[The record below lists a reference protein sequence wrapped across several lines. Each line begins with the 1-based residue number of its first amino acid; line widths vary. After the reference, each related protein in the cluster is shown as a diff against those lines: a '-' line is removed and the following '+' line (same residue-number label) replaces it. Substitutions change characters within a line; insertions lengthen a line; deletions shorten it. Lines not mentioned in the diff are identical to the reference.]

1 MRMFRLADLLVILLP
16 LLLMA
21 GGCREGSAAAETPQI
36 AVTNSYLEAVVR
48 DLCGPDAAIM
58 CLAPPGMC
66 PGHFDISP
74 AQVRELGRCRML
86 LLFDFQQKVEAN
98 LTRLKDSGLQTHLVT
113 GLPGLCIPDAYLST
127 CREVEALLSQ
137 AYPDRA
143 AEFQTRL
150 GAVEQRLTA
159 LGDELRA
166 SVESA
171 EATGA
176 KVLASNHQAK
186 FAEWLG
192 LEVVATFVGSDIET
206 VSNIDHCLKQAAGQ
220 EIRFV
225 VANLQEGTALAGAL
239 ADRLAA
245 KAVVFSNFPSQA
257 DKAMGFD
264 RLLRDNVQGL
274 IAAVTP

>member
-1 MRMFRLADLLVILLP
+1 MRMFGFAVSLAVVLQLLALT
-16 LLLMA
+16 
-21 GGCREGSAAAETPQI
+21 GGCRDGSAGTEGREI

-48 DLCGPDAAIM
+48 DLCGSDTAIM

-74 AQVRELGRCRML
+74 AQVRQLGSCRML
-86 LLFDFQQKVEAN
+86 LLFDFQQKVEAS
-98 LTRLKDSGLQTHLVT
+98 LSRLKDGGLQMHLVT
-113 GLPGLCIPDAYLST
+113 GLPGLCVPDVYLST
-127 CREVEALLSQ
+127 CREVATLLSKV
-137 AYPDRA
+137 YPDRA

-159 LGDELRA
+159 LGDELRT
-166 SVESA
+166 SVRSA

-220 EIRFV
+220 KIRFV
-225 VANLQEGTALAGAL
+225 VANQQEGTALAGAL
-239 ADRLAA
+239 ADRLGA

-274 IAAVTP
+274 VAAVSP

>member
-1 MRMFRLADLLVILLP
+1 MRAFGLAVSLAVLLP
-16 LLLMA
+16 TLWIA
-21 GGCREGSAAAETPQI
+21 GGCRDSSAAPDAPQV

-48 DLCGPDAAIM
+48 DLCGLDTPVLS
-58 CLAPPGMC
+58 LAPPGMC

-98 LTRLKDSGLQTHLVT
+98 LTRLKTNGLQTHLVKALT
-113 GLPGLCIPDAYLST
+113 GLCVPDAYLST
-127 CREVEALLSQ
+127 CREVEALLSN

-150 GAVEQRLTA
+150 GVVEQRLAA
-159 LGDELRA
+159 LGDELRTSIA
-166 SVESA
+166 SA
-171 EATGA
+171 AATGA
-176 KVLASNHQAK
+176 KVLASNHQAR

-192 LEVVATFVGSDIET
+192 LEVVATFVGSDVET

-225 VANLQEGTALAGAL
+225 VANQQEGTALAGAL
-239 ADRLAA
+239 ADRLGA

>member
-1 MRMFRLADLLVILLP
+1 MRAFGFAVSLAVLLP
-16 LLLMA
+16 MLWIA
-21 GGCREGSAAAETPQI
+21 GGCREGSAAAEMPQI
-36 AVTNSYLEAVVR
+36 AVTNSYLEAVGR
-48 DLCGPDAAIM
+48 DLCGPETAIM

-74 AQVRELGRCRML
+74 AQVRQLGSCRML
-86 LLFDFQQKVEAN
+86 LLFDFQQKVEAS
-98 LTRLKDSGLQTHLVT
+98 LSRLKDSGLQTHLVT
-113 GLPGLCIPDAYLST
+113 GLPGLCVPDAYLST
-127 CREVEALLSQ
+127 CREVEALLSN

-143 AEFQTRL
+143 DEFQTRL
-150 GAVEQRLTA
+150 GVVEQRLAA
-159 LGDELRA
+159 LGDDLRTSIA
-166 SVESA
+166 SA
-171 EATGA
+171 AATGA
-176 KVLASNHQAK
+176 KVLASNHQSK

-192 LEVVATFVGSDIET
+192 LEVVATFVGSDVET

-225 VANLQEGTALAGAL
+225 VANQQEGTALAGAL
-239 ADRLAA
+239 ADRLGA

-257 DKAMGFD
+257 DEAMGFD

>member
-1 MRMFRLADLLVILLP
+1 MKAFGLAVLLAVLLP
-16 LLLMA
+16 MLLMA
-21 GGCREGSAAAETPQI
+21 GGCQEGSAAAETPKI

-48 DLCGPDAAIM
+48 DLCGPDAPIM
-58 CLAPPGMC
+58 SLAPPGMC

-98 LTRLKDSGLQTHLVT
+98 LTRLKTNGLQTHLVT
-113 GLPGLCIPDAYLST
+113 GLPGLCVPDAYLST
-127 CREVEALLSQ
+127 CRDVEALLSK

-150 GAVEQRLTA
+150 GAVEHRLAA
-159 LGDELRA
+159 LGDELRTSIA
-166 SVESA
+166 SA
-171 EATGA
+171 AATGA
-176 KVLASNHQAK
+176 KVLASNHQAE

-225 VANLQEGTALAGAL
+225 VANQQEGTALAGAL

-274 IAAVTP
+274 LAAVTP

>member
-1 MRMFRLADLLVILLP
+1 MRTWGLGILLAVLLP
-16 LLLMA
+16 TLLMA
-21 GGCREGSAAAETPQI
+21 GGCRDSSAAPDAPQI

-48 DLCGPDAAIM
+48 DLCGSDTAIM

-74 AQVRELGRCRML
+74 AQVRQLGNCRML
-86 LLFDFQQKVEAN
+86 LLFDFQQKAEAN

-113 GLPGLCIPDAYLST
+113 GLAGLCIPDAYLST
-127 CREVEALLSQ
+127 CREVAALLSK
-137 AYPDRA
+137 AYPDRD
-143 AEFQTRL
+143 AEFQARL
-150 GAVEQRLTA
+150 GAVDQRLAA
-159 LGDELRA
+159 LGDELRT

-176 KVLASNHQAK
+176 KALASNHQAE

-192 LEVVATFVGSDIET
+192 LEVVATFVGSDVET
-206 VSNIDHCLKQAAGQ
+206 ISNIDHCLKQAAGQ
-220 EIRFV
+220 EICLV
-225 VANLQEGTALAGAL
+225 VANQQEGTALAGAL

-257 DKAMGFD
+257 DKATGFD

-274 IAAVTP
+274 IAAVAP

>member
-1 MRMFRLADLLVILLP
+1 MFGFAVSLAVVLP
-16 LLLMA
+16 LLALT
-21 GGCREGSAAAETPQI
+21 GGCRDGSAGTEGPEI

-48 DLCGPDAAIM
+48 DLCGSDTAIM

-74 AQVRELGRCRML
+74 AQVRQLGSCRML
-86 LLFDFQQKVEAN
+86 LLFDFQQKVEAS
-98 LTRLKDSGLQTHLVT
+98 LSRLKDGGLQMHLVT
-113 GLPGLCIPDAYLST
+113 GPPGLCIPDVYLST
-127 CREVEALLSQ
+127 CREVAALLSKV
-137 AYPDRA
+137 YPDRA
-143 AEFQTRL
+143 AGFQTRL

-159 LGDELRA
+159 LGDELRT
-166 SVESA
+166 SVRSA

-192 LEVVATFVGSDIET
+192 LEVVATFVGRDIET
-206 VSNIDHCLKQAAGQ
+206 VSNIDHCLKQAAGHK
-220 EIRFV
+220 IRFV
-225 VANLQEGTALAGAL
+225 VANQQEGTALAGAL
-239 ADRLAA
+239 ADRLGA

-257 DKAMGFD
+257 DRAMGFD

-274 IAAVTP
+274 VAAVAP